1 MLGNLTGG
9 GNREERAI
17 SFQSIWGAGDSFAF
31 TTQSGANIDQTTSMQ
46 INAFYACV
54 LLISDTIST
63 LPVDSF
69 IRRDGDRVPYRPQP
83 SWIQQ
88 PDVDLLRTEHY
99 QQVLISLLLDGNAFI
114 RVFRDARGDVVNLVV
129 LDPSRV
135 QVTREPVTREIVYI
149 IDQNEDVPVYQDDM
163 LQITEMRKAGDLRG
177 MSRVT
182 ELKDN
187 LGLSSALQSFA
198 ARFFGQGATTS
209 GIIETPMGLNSEQAK
224 QLVDG
229 FDGKHRGYRKAH
241 KTGILT
247 GGAKFV
253 RTGVNPDEAQM
264 LDSQRFAVEQIA
276 RIFRVP
282 PHMIG
287 ITTAGAMSYNS
298 VEQQNINFVTH
309 TLRPYIAKM
318 EDAYS
323 KLLPQGAFI
332 RFNVDGL
339 LRGDF
344 ATRMNGYSIG
354 SQAGFLSV
362 NDIRRFEDLRPVDGG
377 DVYRVPLA
385 NVDLGAASLVETDK
399 RVTMASK
406 LILAGFDP
414 SSVLSALDLP
424 KISHSGVPS
433 VQLQSVAQIDPEA
446 PETVYDVQR
455 THDVNVQMPET
466 IVNVPPAVINVAPP
480 NITVEAPHQ
489 RSVIRTVERDDDGKI
504 VSVTERV
511 ED

>member
-1 MLGNLTGG
+1 ML
-9 GNREERAI
+9 NRLSSNKQEDRAI
-17 SFQSIWGAGDSFAF
+17 SYQSIWGSGDSFAF
-31 TTQSGANIDQTTSMQ
+31 TTEAGTNIDQITSMR

-63 LPVDSF
+63 LPVDAF
-69 IRRDGDRVPYRPQP
+69 QRIDGNRVPYRPQP
-83 SWIQQ
+83 AWIQR

-99 QQVLISLLLDGNAFI
+99 QQVLISLLLDGNAFVRI
-114 RVFRDARGDVVNLVV
+114 FRDTTGQIANLVV
-129 LDPSRV
+129 LDPNRV
-135 QVTREPVTREIVYI
+135 KITRTPVTRELIYI
-149 IDQNEDVPVYQDDM
+149 IDENNEYPVTAQDM
-163 LQITEMRKAGDLRG
+163 LHMTEMRKAGDLRG
-177 MSRVT
+177 ISRVT

-187 LGLSSALQSFA
+187 LGLASALQSFA
-198 ARFFGQGATTS
+198 SRFFGQGATTS
-209 GIIETPMGLNSEQAK
+209 GVIETPNGLNREQAK
-224 QLVDG
+224 ELVDG
-229 FDGKHRGYRKAH
+229 FDSRHKGYRKAH

-264 LDSQRFAVEQIA
+264 LDSQKFAVEQIA

-282 PHMIG
+282 PPMLG
-287 ITTAGAMSYNS
+287 ITTGGMSYNS

-323 KLLPQGAFI
+323 TLLPNGAFI

-362 NDIRRFEDLRPVDGG
+362 NDIRGFEDLQPVDGG

-399 RVTMASK
+399 RVTMAQK
-406 LILAGFDP
+406 LILSGFDP
-414 SSVLSALDLP
+414 AGVLAALDLP
-424 KISHSGVPS
+424 SISHTGLPS
-433 VQLQSVAQIDPEA
+433 TQLQAIAQIDPA
-446 PETVYDVQR
+446 NPESVYGVQ
-455 THDVNVQMPET
+455 
-466 IVNVPPAVINVAPP
+466 
-480 NITVEAPHQ
+480 
-489 RSVIRTVERDDDGKI
+489 
-504 VSVTERV
+504 
-511 ED
+511 

>member
-1 MLGNLTGG
+1 MLGNLTGR
-9 GNREERAI
+9 NEEERAI

-31 TTQSGANIDQTTSMQ
+31 TTEAGTNIDQVQAMK

-83 SWIQQ
+83 TWVQR
-88 PDVDLLRTEHY
+88 PDVDLLRSEHY
-99 QQVLISLLLDGNAFI
+99 QQVLISLLLDGNAFV
-114 RVFRDARGDVVNLVV
+114 RVFRDNSGQVINLVV
-129 LDPSRV
+129 IDPYRV
-135 QVTREPVTREIVYI
+135 TVTRNKVTREIEYI
-149 IDQNEDVPVYQDDM
+149 IDEDEFKPVSKRDM
-163 LQITEMRKAGDLRG
+163 LQITELRKAGELRG

-187 LGLSSALQSFA
+187 LGLTTALQSFA
-198 ARFFGQGATTS
+198 SRFFGQGATTS
-209 GIIETPMGLNSEQAK
+209 GIIETAQSLNSDQAK

-229 FDGKHRGYRKAH
+229 FNQRHSGFRKSNR
-241 KTGILT
+241 TGLLT

-264 LDSQRFAVEQIA
+264 LDSRKLAIEEVA
-276 RIFRVP
+276 RMFRVP

-287 ITTAGAMSYNS
+287 VTTPGAMSYAS
-298 VEQQNINFVTH
+298 VEQNNINFVTH
-309 TLRPYIAKM
+309 TLRPYVAKI

-323 KLLPQGAFI
+323 ALLPDAAFI

-362 NDIRRFEDLRPVDGG
+362 NDIRRFEDLRPVEGG

-399 RVTMASK
+399 RVTMAQK
-406 LILAGFDP
+406 LILSGFDP
-414 SSVLSALDLP
+414 ASVLAALDLP
-424 KISHSGVPS
+424 KIIHTGLPS
-433 VQLQSVAQIDPEA
+433 TALQSIAQIDPTN
-446 PETVYDVQR
+446 PESVYGGQ
-455 THDVNVQMPET
+455 
-466 IVNVPPAVINVAPP
+466 
-480 NITVEAPHQ
+480 
-489 RSVIRTVERDDDGKI
+489 
-504 VSVTERV
+504 
-511 ED
+511 

>member
-1 MLGNLTGG
+1 MLGNLTGR
-9 GNREERAI
+9 NEEERAI

-31 TTQSGANIDQTTSMQ
+31 TTEAGTNIDEDQAMK

-63 LPVDSF
+63 LPVDAF
-69 IRRDGDRVPYRPQP
+69 RRIDGDRVPYRPQP
-83 SWIQQ
+83 SWVQR
-88 PDVDLLRTEHY
+88 PDVDLLRSEHY

-114 RVFRDARGDVVNLVV
+114 RVFRDNSGQVINLVV
-129 LDPSRV
+129 IDPSRV
-135 QVTREPVTREIVYI
+135 TVTRNKVTREIEYI
-149 IDQNEDVPVYQDDM
+149 IDSDEAKPVSKRDM
-163 LQITEMRKAGDLRG
+163 IQITEMRKAGDLRG

-198 ARFFGQGATTS
+198 SRFFGQGATTQ
-209 GIIETPMGLNSEQAK
+209 GIIETPMALNSEQAK

-229 FDGKHRGYRKAH
+229 FSARHNGWRKAH
-241 KTGILT
+241 KTGLLT

-253 RTGVNPDEAQM
+253 KTGINPDEAQM
-264 LDSQRFAVEQIA
+264 LDSRKLAIEEIA

-287 ITTAGAMSYNS
+287 ITTPGAMSYAS
-298 VEQQNINFVTH
+298 VEQNNINFVTH
-309 TLRPYIAKM
+309 TLRPYVTKI

-323 KLLPQGAFI
+323 ALLPDGAFI
-332 RFNVDGL
+332 KFNVDGL

-362 NDIRRFEDLRPVDGG
+362 NDIRRFEDLRPVEGG

-399 RVTMASK
+399 RVSMAQK
-406 LILAGFDP
+406 LIISGFDP
-414 SSVLSALDLP
+414 AGVLSALGLP
-424 KISHSGVPS
+424 AITHTGLPS
-433 VQLQSVAQIDPEA
+433 VQLQGIAQIDPVNPEA
-446 PETVYDVQR
+446 VYDVQR

-466 IVNVPPAVINVAPP
+466 VVNVPPAIINVAPP
-480 NITVEAPHQ
+480 NVTVEAPQ
-489 RSVIRTVERDDDGKI
+489 QKTTIRTVERDDNGHI
-504 VSVTERV
+504 VNIIERV
-511 ED
+511 EN

>member
-1 MLGNLTGG
+1 MLGRLSN
-9 GNREERAI
+9 NKQEERAI

-31 TTQSGANIDQTTSMQ
+31 TTEAGTNIDQITSMR

-69 IRRDGDRVPYRPQP
+69 RRVDGNRIPYRPQP
-83 SWIQQ
+83 SWIQR

-99 QQVLISLLLDGNAFI
+99 QQVLISLLLDGNAFVRI
-114 RVFRDARGDVVNLVV
+114 YRDQSGQIANLVV
-129 LDPSRV
+129 IDPNRV
-135 QVTREPVTREIVYI
+135 KVTRTPVTRELIYI
-149 IDQNEDVPVYQDDM
+149 IDENNTYPVTTRDM
-163 LQITEMRKAGDLRG
+163 LHMTEMRKAGELRG
-177 MSRVT
+177 VSRVS

-198 ARFFGQGATTS
+198 SRFFGQGATTS
-209 GIIETPMGLNSEQAK
+209 GVIETPMGLNREQSRELAE
-224 QLVDG
+224 G
-229 FDGKHRGYRKAH
+229 FDSRHGGFRKAH
-241 KTGILT
+241 KTGVLT

-282 PHMIG
+282 PPMIG
-287 ITTAGAMSYNS
+287 ITSGGMSYNS

-323 KLLPQGAFI
+323 TLLPDGAFI

-362 NDIRRFEDLRPVDGG
+362 NDIRGFEDLLPVDGG

-399 RVTMASK
+399 RVTMAQK
-406 LILAGFDP
+406 LILAGFNP
-414 SSVLSALDLP
+414 AAVLAALDLP
-424 KISHSGVPS
+424 AIAHTGLPS
-433 VQLQSVAQIDPEA
+433 MQLQGVAQIDPA
-446 PETVYDVQR
+446 NPESVYEVQ
-455 THDVNVQMPET
+455 
-466 IVNVPPAVINVAPP
+466 
-480 NITVEAPHQ
+480 
-489 RSVIRTVERDDDGKI
+489 
-504 VSVTERV
+504 
-511 ED
+511 

>member
-1 MLGNLTGG
+1 MLANLTGG
-9 GNREERAI
+9 NKEERAI

-31 TTQSGANIDQTTSMQ
+31 TTEAGTNIDQQTSMK

-83 SWIQQ
+83 TWIQR

-114 RVFRDARGDVVNLVV
+114 RIYRDNSGQVANLVV
-129 LDPSRV
+129 IDPSRV
-135 QVTREPVTREIVYI
+135 QVTRTPVTREIVYI
-149 IDQNEDVPVYQDDM
+149 IDQNQDFPVYAQDM
-163 LQITEMRKAGDLRG
+163 LQITEMRKAGELRG
-177 MSRVT
+177 ISRVA

-187 LGLSSALQSFA
+187 LGLASALQSFA

-224 QLVDG
+224 QLIDG
-229 FDGKHRGYRKAH
+229 FDTRHKGYRKAH
-241 KTGILT
+241 KTGLLT

-264 LDSQRFAVEQIA
+264 LDSQKFAVEQIA

-287 ITTAGAMSYNS
+287 VTTAGAMSYNS

-323 KLLPQGAFI
+323 TLLPQGAFI

-344 ATRMNGYSIG
+344 ATRMQGYSIG

-406 LILAGFDP
+406 LILSGFDP
-414 SSVLSALDLP
+414 AGVLSALNLP
-424 KISHSGVPS
+424 KITHTGVPS

-446 PETVYDVQR
+446 PETVYG
-455 THDVNVQMPET
+455 VN
-466 IVNVPPAVINVAPP
+466 
-480 NITVEAPHQ
+480 
-489 RSVIRTVERDDDGKI
+489 
-504 VSVTERV
+504 
-511 ED
+511 

>member
-1 MLGNLTGG
+1 MLGNLTG

-31 TTQSGANIDQTTSMQ
+31 TTEAGTNIDQTQAMK

-63 LPVDSF
+63 LPVDCF
-69 IRRDGDRVPYRPQP
+69 IRRDGDRVPFRPQP
-83 SWIQQ
+83 TWIQR
-88 PDVDLLRTEHY
+88 PDVDLLRSEHY
-99 QQVLISLLLDGNAFI
+99 QQVLISLLLDGNAFV
-114 RVFRDARGDVVNLVV
+114 RVFRDGRGDVVNLVCIA
-129 LDPSRV
+129 PNRV
-135 QVTREPVTREIVYI
+135 QVVRNIRTREIEYI
-149 IDQNEDVPVYQDDM
+149 IDENQDVPVSKRDM
-163 LQITEMRKAGDLRG
+163 LQITEMRKAGELRG

-198 ARFFGQGATTS
+198 SRFFGQGATTQ
-209 GIIETPMGLNSEQAK
+209 GIIETPQDLKSEQAK
-224 QLVDG
+224 QLVDSFTSRHDG
-229 FDGKHRGYRKAH
+229 FRKAH
-241 KTGILT
+241 KTGLLT

-264 LDSQRFAVEQIA
+264 LDSRKLAIEEVA

-287 ITTAGAMSYNS
+287 VTTPGAMSYAS
-298 VEQQNINFVTH
+298 VEQNSINFVTH
-309 TLRPYIAKM
+309 TLRPYIAKI

-323 KLLPQGAFI
+323 ALLPDGAFI

-362 NDIRRFEDLRPVDGG
+362 NDIRRFEDLRPVTGG

-399 RVTMASK
+399 RVTMAQK
-406 LILAGFDP
+406 LINSGFDP
-414 SSVLSALDLP
+414 AGVLSALGLP
-424 KISHSGVPS
+424 SITHTGVPTT
-433 VQLQSVAQIDPEA
+433 QLQQIAQIDPEN
-446 PETVYDVQR
+446 PEAVYDVQR
-455 THDVNVQMPET
+455 THDVSVQIPET

-480 NITVEAPHQ
+480 NITVEAPQQ
-489 RSVIRTVERDDDGKI
+489 RTTIRTVERDDNGHI
-504 VSVTERV
+504 VNIIERV
-511 ED
+511 EG

>member
-9 GNREERAI
+9 NKEERAI

-31 TTQSGANIDQTTSMQ
+31 TTESGANIDQTQAMK

-63 LPVDSF
+63 LPVDCF
-69 IRRDGDRVPYRPQP
+69 RRVDGDRVPFRPQP
-83 SWIQQ
+83 SWIQR
-88 PDVDLLRTEHY
+88 PDVDLLRSEHY
-99 QQVLISLLLDGNAFI
+99 QQVLISLLLDGNAFV
-114 RVFRDARGDVVNLVV
+114 RVFRDNRGDVVNLVCIA
-129 LDPSRV
+129 PNRV
-135 QVTREPVTREIVYI
+135 TVTRNIRTREIEYI
-149 IDQNEDVPVYQDDM
+149 IDENQDVPVSKRDM

-198 ARFFGQGATTS
+198 ARFFGQGATTQ
-209 GIIETPMGLNSEQAK
+209 GIIETPQDLKSDQAK
-224 QLVDG
+224 QLVDSFSNRHDG
-229 FDGKHRGYRKAH
+229 FRKAH
-241 KTGILT
+241 KTGLLT

-264 LDSQRFAVEQIA
+264 LDSRKLAIEEVA

-287 ITTAGAMSYNS
+287 VTTPGAMSYAS
-298 VEQQNINFVTH
+298 VEQNGINFVTH
-309 TLRPYIAKM
+309 TLRPYIAKI

-323 KLLPQGAFI
+323 ALLPDNAFI

-362 NDIRRFEDLRPVDGG
+362 NDIRRFEDLRPVQGG

-385 NVDLGAASLVETDK
+385 NVDLAAAALVETDRK
-399 RVTMASK
+399 VLMAQRLVTT
-406 LILAGFDP
+406 GFDP
-414 SSVLSALDLP
+414 AAVLEALGLP
-424 KISHSGVPS
+424 SIEHTGVPS
-433 VQLQSVAQIDPEA
+433 VMLQGIAQIDPEA
-446 PETVYDVQR
+446 PQSVYEV
-455 THDVNVQMPET
+455 
-466 IVNVPPAVINVAPP
+466 
-480 NITVEAPHQ
+480 
-489 RSVIRTVERDDDGKI
+489 
-504 VSVTERV
+504 
-511 ED
+511 

>member
-1 MLGNLTGG
+1 MLGNLSGG
-9 GNREERAI
+9 QENRAV
-17 SFQSIWGAGDSFAF
+17 SFQSIWGAGDSYAW
-31 TTQSGANIDQTTSMQ
+31 TTEAGTVVDQTKAMQ

-83 SWIQQ
+83 SWIQR
-88 PDVDLLRTEHY
+88 PDVDLLRSEHY
-99 QQVLISLLLDGNAFI
+99 QQVLVSLLLDGNAFV
-114 RVFRDARGDVVNLVV
+114 RVFRDTTGMVANLVV

-135 QVTREPVTREIVYI
+135 RVTRNPVTREIEYLLDENTDKPI
-149 IDQNEDVPVYQDDM
+149 YKEDM
-163 LQITEMRKAGDLRG
+163 LHITEMRKAGELRG
-177 MSRVT
+177 ISRVT

-198 ARFFGQGATTS
+198 SRFFGQGATTS
-209 GIIETPMGLNSEQAK
+209 GVIETPQGLTSEQAK
-224 QLVDG
+224 TLIDG
-229 FDGKHRGYRKAH
+229 FDNRHKGFRKSH
-241 KTGILT
+241 KTGLLT

-264 LDSQRFAVEQIA
+264 LDSRKLAIEEVA

-287 ITTAGAMSYNS
+287 VTTPGAQSYAS
-298 VEQQNINFVTH
+298 VEQNSINFVTH
-309 TLRPYIAKM
+309 TLRPYISKM

-323 KLLPQGAFI
+323 ALLPQGAFI

-399 RVTMASK
+399 RVTMAQK
-406 LILAGFDP
+406 LILAGFNP
-414 SSVLSALDLP
+414 SSVLSALGLP
-424 KISHSGVPS
+424 AIDHTGVPS
-433 VQLQSVAQIDPEA
+433 TQLQAIAQIDPTN
-446 PETVYDVQR
+446 PESVYG
-455 THDVNVQMPET
+455 VN
-466 IVNVPPAVINVAPP
+466 
-480 NITVEAPHQ
+480 
-489 RSVIRTVERDDDGKI
+489 
-504 VSVTERV
+504 
-511 ED
+511 

>member
-1 MLGNLTGG
+1 MLANLTGG
-9 GNREERAI
+9 NKEERAI

-31 TTQSGANIDQTTSMQ
+31 TTEAGTNIDQQTSMK

-83 SWIQQ
+83 TWIQR

-114 RVFRDARGDVVNLVV
+114 RIYRDNSGQVANLVV
-129 LDPSRV
+129 IDPSRV
-135 QVTREPVTREIVYI
+135 QVTRTPVTREIVYI
-149 IDQNEDVPVYQDDM
+149 IDQNQDFPVYAQDM
-163 LQITEMRKAGDLRG
+163 LQITEMRKAGELRG
-177 MSRVT
+177 ISRVA

-187 LGLSSALQSFA
+187 LGLASALQSFA

-224 QLVDG
+224 QLVEG

-264 LDSQRFAVEQIA
+264 LDSQKFAVEQIA

-287 ITTAGAMSYNS
+287 VTTAGAMSYNS

-323 KLLPQGAFI
+323 TLLPQGAFI

-344 ATRMNGYSIG
+344 STRMQGYSIG

-362 NDIRRFEDLRPVDGG
+362 NDIRRFEDLRPVEGG

-399 RVTMASK
+399 RVTMAQK
-406 LILAGFDP
+406 LINSGFDP
-414 SSVLSALDLP
+414 AGVLSALGLP
-424 KISHSGVPS
+424 SIVHTGLPS
-433 VQLQSVAQIDPEA
+433 SQLQQIAQIDPEN
-446 PETVYDVQR
+446 PESVYG
-455 THDVNVQMPET
+455 VN
-466 IVNVPPAVINVAPP
+466 
-480 NITVEAPHQ
+480 
-489 RSVIRTVERDDDGKI
+489 
-504 VSVTERV
+504 
-511 ED
+511 

>member
-1 MLGNLTGG
+1 MLGRLSNNTQ
-9 GNREERAI
+9 EERAI
-17 SFQSIWGAGDSFAF
+17 SFQSIWGSGDSFAF
-31 TTQSGANIDQTTSMQ
+31 TTESGANIDEVTSMR

-69 IRRDGDRVPYRPQP
+69 RRVDGNRVPYRPQP
-83 SWIQQ
+83 AWIQR

-99 QQVLISLLLDGNAFI
+99 QQVLISLLLDGNAFV
-114 RVFRDARGDVVNLVV
+114 RVYRDQTGQVANLVV
-129 LDPSRV
+129 IDPSRV
-135 QVTREPVTREIVYI
+135 QVTRTPVTRELLYI
-149 IDQNEDVPVYQDDM
+149 IDDNNQYPVTARDM
-163 LQITEMRKAGDLRG
+163 LHITEMRKAGELRG
-177 MSRVT
+177 ISRVT

-187 LGLSSALQSFA
+187 LGLASALQSFA
-198 ARFFGQGATTS
+198 SRFFGQGATTS
-209 GIIETPMGLNSEQAK
+209 GVIETPMGLNREQAK
-224 QLVDG
+224 ELVDG
-229 FDGKHRGYRKAH
+229 FDTRHKGYKKAH

-264 LDSQRFAVEQIA
+264 LDSQKFAVEQIA

-287 ITTAGAMSYNS
+287 ITSAGAMSYNS

-323 KLLPQGAFI
+323 TLLPEGAFI

-406 LILAGFDP
+406 LILAGFNP
-414 SSVLSALDLP
+414 AAVLAALDLP
-424 KISHSGVPS
+424 VIEHTGVPS
-433 VQLQSVAQIDPEA
+433 VQLQGVAQIDPA
-446 PETVYDVQR
+446 DPESVYGVQ
-455 THDVNVQMPET
+455 
-466 IVNVPPAVINVAPP
+466 
-480 NITVEAPHQ
+480 
-489 RSVIRTVERDDDGKI
+489 
-504 VSVTERV
+504 
-511 ED
+511 

>member
-1 MLGNLTGG
+1 MLGRLSN
-9 GNREERAI
+9 NKQEERAI
-17 SFQSIWGAGDSFAF
+17 SFQSIWGSGDSFAF
-31 TTQSGANIDQTTSMQ
+31 TTEAGTNIDQITSMR

-69 IRRDGDRVPYRPQP
+69 RRIDGNRVPYRPQP
-83 SWIQQ
+83 AWVQR

-99 QQVLISLLLDGNAFI
+99 QQVLISLLLDGNAFVRI
-114 RVFRDARGDVVNLVV
+114 YRDQTGQVANLVV
-129 LDPSRV
+129 IDPNRI
-135 QVTREPVTREIVYI
+135 QVTRTPVTRELIYI
-149 IDQNEDVPVYQDDM
+149 IDDNNQYPVVARDM
-163 LQITEMRKAGDLRG
+163 LHITEMRKAGELRG
-177 MSRVT
+177 ISRVT
-182 ELKDN
+182 DLKDN
-187 LGLSSALQSFA
+187 LGLASALQSFA
-198 ARFFGQGATTS
+198 SRFFAQGATTS
-209 GIIETPMGLNSEQAK
+209 GVIETPMGLNREQAK
-224 QLVDG
+224 ELVDG
-229 FDGKHRGYRKAH
+229 FDTRHKGYKKAH

-264 LDSQRFAVEQIA
+264 LDSQKFAVEQIA

-287 ITTAGAMSYNS
+287 ITSAGAMSYNS

-323 KLLPQGAFI
+323 TLLPEGAFI

-406 LILAGFDP
+406 LILAGFNP
-414 SSVLSALDLP
+414 AGVLAALDLP
-424 KISHSGVPS
+424 MIEHTGVPS
-433 VQLQSVAQIDPEA
+433 VQLQGIAQIDPEN
-446 PETVYDVQR
+446 PESVYEVQ
-455 THDVNVQMPET
+455 
-466 IVNVPPAVINVAPP
+466 
-480 NITVEAPHQ
+480 
-489 RSVIRTVERDDDGKI
+489 
-504 VSVTERV
+504 
-511 ED
+511 

>member
-9 GNREERAI
+9 NKEERAI

-31 TTQSGANIDQTTSMQ
+31 TTEAGTNIDQIQAMK
-46 INAFYACV
+46 INAFYSCV

-63 LPVDSF
+63 LPIDSF

-83 SWIQQ
+83 SWIQR
-88 PDVDLLRTEHY
+88 PDVDLLRSEHY
-99 QQVLISLLLDGNAFI
+99 QQVLISLLLDGNAFV
-114 RVFRDARGDVVNLVV
+114 RVFRDSSGQVINLVV
-129 LDPSRV
+129 IDPYRV
-135 QVTREPVTREIVYI
+135 RVARNKVNLEVEYI
-149 IDQNEDVPVYQDDM
+149 IDEYQETPVAKQDI
-163 LQITEMRKAGDLRG
+163 LHITEMRKAGELRG
-177 MSRVT
+177 MSRVI

-198 ARFFGQGATTS
+198 SRFFGQGATTS
-209 GIIETPMGLNSEQAK
+209 GIIETPQGLNSDQAR
-224 QLVDG
+224 QLIDG
-229 FDGKHRGYRKAH
+229 FDQRHKGYRKAH
-241 KTGILT
+241 KTGLLT

-264 LDSQRFAVEQIA
+264 LDSRKLAIEEVA

-287 ITTAGAMSYNS
+287 ITTPGAMSYAS
-298 VEQQNINFVTH
+298 VEQNSINFVTH
-309 TLRPYIAKM
+309 TLRPYIAKI

-323 KLLPQGAFI
+323 SILPQGAFI

-344 ATRMNGYSIG
+344 STRMNGYSIG

-362 NDIRRFEDLRPVDGG
+362 NDIRRFEDLRPVEGG

-399 RVTMASK
+399 RVTMAQK
-406 LILAGFDP
+406 LVNSGFDP
-414 SSVLSALDLP
+414 AGVLSALGLP
-424 KISHSGVPS
+424 AIVHTGLPS
-433 VQLQSVAQIDPEA
+433 SQLQQIAQIDPEN
-446 PETVYDVQR
+446 PESVYGV
-455 THDVNVQMPET
+455 
-466 IVNVPPAVINVAPP
+466 
-480 NITVEAPHQ
+480 
-489 RSVIRTVERDDDGKI
+489 K
-504 VSVTERV
+504 
-511 ED
+511 

>member
-1 MLGNLTGG
+1 
-9 GNREERAI
+9 
-17 SFQSIWGAGDSFAF
+17 
-31 TTQSGANIDQTTSMQ
+31 
-46 INAFYACV
+46 V

-69 IRRDGDRVPYRPQP
+69 RRIDGNRVPYRPQP
-83 SWIQQ
+83 AWVQR

-99 QQVLISLLLDGNAFI
+99 QQVLISLLLDGNAFVRI
-114 RVFRDARGDVVNLVV
+114 YRDQTGQVANLVV
-129 LDPSRV
+129 IDPNRI
-135 QVTREPVTREIVYI
+135 QVTRTPVTRELIYI
-149 IDQNEDVPVYQDDM
+149 IDDNNQYPVVARDM
-163 LQITEMRKAGDLRG
+163 LHITEMRKAGELRG
-177 MSRVT
+177 ISRVT
-182 ELKDN
+182 DLKDN
-187 LGLSSALQSFA
+187 LGLASALQSFA
-198 ARFFGQGATTS
+198 SRFFAQGATTS
-209 GIIETPMGLNSEQAK
+209 GVIETPMGLNREQAK
-224 QLVDG
+224 ELVDG
-229 FDGKHRGYRKAH
+229 FDTRHKGYKKAH

-264 LDSQRFAVEQIA
+264 LDSQKFAVEQIA

-287 ITTAGAMSYNS
+287 ITSAGAMSYNS

-323 KLLPQGAFI
+323 TLLPEGAFI

-406 LILAGFDP
+406 LILAGFNP
-414 SSVLSALDLP
+414 AGVLAALDLP
-424 KISHSGVPS
+424 MIEHTGVPS
-433 VQLQSVAQIDPEA
+433 VQLQGIAQIDPTN
-446 PETVYDVQR
+446 PESVYEV
-455 THDVNVQMPET
+455 
-466 IVNVPPAVINVAPP
+466 
-480 NITVEAPHQ
+480 
-489 RSVIRTVERDDDGKI
+489 
-504 VSVTERV
+504 
-511 ED
+511 

>member
-1 MLGNLTGG
+1 MLGRLSSGSQEN
-9 GNREERAI
+9 RAI
-17 SFQSIWGAGDSFAF
+17 SFQSIWGSGDSFAF
-31 TTQSGANIDQTTSMQ
+31 TTESGANIDEITSMR

-69 IRRDGDRVPYRPQP
+69 RRVDGNRVPYRPQP
-83 SWIQQ
+83 AWIQR

-99 QQVLISLLLDGNAFI
+99 QQVLISLLLDGNAFV
-114 RVFRDARGDVVNLVV
+114 RVYRDQTGQVANLVV
-129 LDPSRV
+129 IDPSRV
-135 QVTREPVTREIVYI
+135 QVTRTPVTRELIYI
-149 IDQNEDVPVYQDDM
+149 IDDNNQYPVTAREM
-163 LQITEMRKAGDLRG
+163 LHITEMRKAGELRG
-177 MSRVT
+177 ISRVT

-187 LGLSSALQSFA
+187 LGLASALQSFA
-198 ARFFGQGATTS
+198 SRFFGQGATTS
-209 GIIETPMGLNSEQAK
+209 GVIETPMGLNREQAK
-224 QLVDG
+224 ELVEG
-229 FDGKHRGYRKAH
+229 FDSRHKGYKKAH

-264 LDSQRFAVEQIA
+264 LDSQKFAVEQIA

-287 ITTAGAMSYNS
+287 ITSAGAMSYNS

-323 KLLPQGAFI
+323 TLLPEGAFI

-406 LILAGFDP
+406 LILAGFNPAGVLAALNLP
-414 SSVLSALDLP
+414 SID
-424 KISHSGVPS
+424 HTGVPS
-433 VQLQSVAQIDPEA
+433 VQLQGIAQIDPEN
-446 PETVYDVQR
+446 PESVYEV
-455 THDVNVQMPET
+455 
-466 IVNVPPAVINVAPP
+466 
-480 NITVEAPHQ
+480 
-489 RSVIRTVERDDDGKI
+489 
-504 VSVTERV
+504 
-511 ED
+511 

>member
-1 MLGNLTGG
+1 MLGNLTGR
-9 GNREERAI
+9 NEEERAI

-31 TTQSGANIDQTTSMQ
+31 TTEAGTNIDQVQAMK

-83 SWIQQ
+83 TWVQR
-88 PDVDLLRTEHY
+88 PDVDLLRSEHY
-99 QQVLISLLLDGNAFI
+99 QQVLISLLLDGNAFV
-114 RVFRDARGDVVNLVV
+114 RVFRDNSGQVINLVV
-129 LDPSRV
+129 IDPYRV
-135 QVTREPVTREIVYI
+135 TVTRNKVTREIEYI
-149 IDQNEDVPVYQDDM
+149 IDEDESKPVSKRDM
-163 LQITEMRKAGDLRG
+163 LQITELRKAGELRG

-187 LGLSSALQSFA
+187 LGLTTALQSFA
-198 ARFFGQGATTS
+198 SRFFGQGATTS
-209 GIIETPMGLNSEQAK
+209 GIIETAQSLNSDQAK

-229 FDGKHRGYRKAH
+229 FNQRHSGFRKSNR
-241 KTGILT
+241 TGLLT

-264 LDSQRFAVEQIA
+264 LDSRKLAIEEVA
-276 RIFRVP
+276 RMFRVP

-287 ITTAGAMSYNS
+287 VTTPGAMSYAS
-298 VEQQNINFVTH
+298 VEQNNINFVTH
-309 TLRPYIAKM
+309 TLRPYVAKI

-323 KLLPQGAFI
+323 ALLPDVAFI

-362 NDIRRFEDLRPVDGG
+362 NDIRRFEDLRPVEGG

-399 RVTMASK
+399 RVTMAQK
-406 LILAGFDP
+406 LILSGFDP
-414 SSVLSALDLP
+414 ASVLAALDLP
-424 KISHSGVPS
+424 KIIHTGLPS
-433 VQLQSVAQIDPEA
+433 TALQSIAQIDPTN
-446 PETVYDVQR
+446 PESVYGVQ
-455 THDVNVQMPET
+455 
-466 IVNVPPAVINVAPP
+466 
-480 NITVEAPHQ
+480 
-489 RSVIRTVERDDDGKI
+489 
-504 VSVTERV
+504 
-511 ED
+511 

>member
-1 MLGNLTGG
+1 MLGRLSN
-9 GNREERAI
+9 NKQEERAI
-17 SFQSIWGAGDSFAF
+17 SFQSIWGSGDSFAF
-31 TTQSGANIDQTTSMQ
+31 TTEAGTNIDQITSMR

-69 IRRDGDRVPYRPQP
+69 QRIDGNRIPYRPQP
-83 SWIQQ
+83 SWIQR

-99 QQVLISLLLDGNAFI
+99 QQVLISLLLDGNAFVRI
-114 RVFRDARGDVVNLVV
+114 YRDTTGQIANLVV
-129 LDPSRV
+129 LDPNRV
-135 QVTREPVTREIVYI
+135 KITRTPVTRELLYI
-149 IDQNEDVPVYQDDM
+149 IDDNNQYPVMAKDM
-163 LQITEMRKAGDLRG
+163 LHMTEMRKAGELRG
-177 MSRVT
+177 ISRVT

-187 LGLSSALQSFA
+187 LGLASALQSFA
-198 ARFFGQGATTS
+198 SRFFGQGATTS
-209 GIIETPMGLNSEQAK
+209 GVIETPHGLNREQSK
-224 QLVDG
+224 ELVEG
-229 FDGKHRGYRKAH
+229 FDGQHSGYRKAH

-247 GGAKFV
+247 GGAKFI

-264 LDSQRFAVEQIA
+264 LDSQKFAVEQIA

-282 PHMIG
+282 PPMIG
-287 ITTAGAMSYNS
+287 ITSAGAMSYNS

-323 KLLPQGAFI
+323 TLLPNGAFI

-362 NDIRRFEDLRPVDGG
+362 NDIRRFEDLQPVDGG

-399 RVTMASK
+399 RVTMAQK
-406 LILAGFDP
+406 LILSGFNP
-414 SSVLSALDLP
+414 AAVLAALDLP
-424 KISHSGVPS
+424 AIEHTGLPS
-433 VQLQSVAQIDPEA
+433 SQLQPIAQIDPA
-446 PETVYDVQR
+446 DPESVYGVQ
-455 THDVNVQMPET
+455 
-466 IVNVPPAVINVAPP
+466 
-480 NITVEAPHQ
+480 
-489 RSVIRTVERDDDGKI
+489 
-504 VSVTERV
+504 
-511 ED
+511 

>member
-9 GNREERAI
+9 NKEERAI

-31 TTQSGANIDQTTSMQ
+31 TTEAGTNIDQIQAMK
-46 INAFYACV
+46 INAFYSCV

-69 IRRDGDRVPYRPQP
+69 IRRDGDRIPYRPQP
-83 SWIQQ
+83 TWIQR
-88 PDVDLLRTEHY
+88 PDVDLLRSEHY
-99 QQVLISLLLDGNAFI
+99 QQVLISLLLDGNAFV
-114 RVFRDARGDVVNLVV
+114 RVFRDNRGDVVNLVV
-129 LDPSRV
+129 IDPYRVRVSRNK
-135 QVTREPVTREIVYI
+135 VTREVEYI
-149 IDQNEDVPVYQDDM
+149 IDENQQATVAKQDM
-163 LQITEMRKAGDLRG
+163 LHITEMRKAGELRG

-209 GIIETPMGLNSEQAK
+209 GIIETPQGLNSEQAK
-224 QLVDG
+224 QLIDG
-229 FDGKHRGYRKAH
+229 FDSRHKGFRKAH
-241 KTGILT
+241 KTGLLT

-264 LDSQRFAVEQIA
+264 LDSRKLAIEEVA

-287 ITTAGAMSYNS
+287 VTTPGAMSYAS
-298 VEQQNINFVTH
+298 VEQNNINFVTH
-309 TLRPYIAKM
+309 TLRPYVAKI

-323 KLLPQGAFI
+323 ALLAEGAFI

-362 NDIRRFEDLRPVDGG
+362 NDIRRFEDLRPVTGG

-385 NVDLGAASLVETDK
+385 NVDLAAAALVETDRK
-399 RVTMASK
+399 VLMAQRLVTT
-406 LILAGFDP
+406 GFDP
-414 SSVLSALDLP
+414 AAVLAALGLP
-424 KISHSGVPS
+424 AIEHTGVPS
-433 VQLQSVAQIDPEA
+433 VMLQGIAQIDPEEPQA
-446 PETVYDVQR
+446 VYDLQR

-480 NITVEAPHQ
+480 QVTVEAPQQ
-489 RSVIRTVERDDDGKI
+489 RTVIRTVERDDDGKI
-504 VSVTERV
+504 VTVTERV
-511 ED
+511 EG